1 MSGDAALSGVSS
13 RFSPAPPLSPVP
25 LPHVRWPG
33 PVCAQCLWEGVPG
46 GFLALDFQ
54 RPRQAGRIP
63 IYEGSP
69 IQKQRQGSG
78 VGVTGV
84 SPGLSPKRL
93 ELQEAKGSS
102 RDPGKAACSQPLG
115 VAGQQ
120 PQDPGHRLQEGDSHG
135 TIWGITDG
143 NQPAPDPGPGSHSC
157 PQSLGLTKTGNPGD
171 AGKSQR
177 RNENQPPDEVAHQPG
192 RMTAQNGN

>member
-13 RFSPAPPLSPVP
+13 ASPLPHSFHPCPTPFTRAPPPCKVAWASLCPVP
-25 LPHVRWPG
+25 LGKGGTPG
-33 PVCAQCLWEGVPG
+33 PAIPG

-54 RPRQAGRIP
+54 RQRQAGRIP

-78 VGVTGV
+78 LGVTGV

-157 PQSLGLTKTGNPGD
+157 P
-171 AGKSQR
+171 
-177 RNENQPPDEVAHQPG
+177 
-192 RMTAQNGN
+192 